1 MANHLSLHRRKFI
14 QAAAATAGAGMLPG
28 RRVLHAADSAVR
40 GNEHFWFRLAPEGP
54 YIDSQRDNK
63 AFGFGEGKIF
73 LSEDNARTWAYS
85 SAFPDADNITFSCLL
100 KNGNILFATRNKLFV
115 STDNLR
121 THREITVKAQD
132 GNDYRP
138 HNAKNPDQPG
148 W

>member
-63 AFGFGEGKIF
+63 AFGFGDGKIF
-73 LSEDNARTWAYS
+73 LYKVEQAIR
-85 SAFPDADNITFSCLL
+85 I
-100 KNGNILFATRNKLFV
+100 RNQERGVAAL
-115 STDNLR
+115 
-121 THREITVKAQD
+121 
-132 GNDYRP
+132 
-138 HNAKNPDQPG
+138 
-148 W
+148 